1 MLPIGLR
8 LRKQFALQRRN
19 VEPTVAPS
27 LEQVQ
32 SDEETTKKEKKEK
45 KDKKEKKEEKEKKN
59 KKNKKEKSNDKQW
72 DEEDEDGDVDDIPST
87 DRKPISLKSIDER
100 ISQLEQDDNQDNE
113 TYTTASEEFT
123 AADEP
128 DQDIVADDFKQ
139 EELVEERDA
148 DGNIVRIYS
157 ILQRKERINP
167 LTTNQLPLPKYLAHA
182 LQDKKKENR
191 KRKVQFNDE
200 SADTTTSRYQEDEN
214 EERKRKI
221 NSIQSIQKVI
231 REYVP
236 SSHLKLPFYCRF
248 CQFQGKD
255 LEEYNQHIDPS
266 NQSHTEQMKFHR
278 KVCFCK
284 VCKKQFTSPEQ
295 LKEHF
300 SGKAHQERIE
310 KRNQYYNSNRNSSSG
325 EQRRQMCF
333 S

>member
-1 MLPIGLR
+1 
-8 LRKQFALQRRN
+8 
-19 VEPTVAPS
+19 VEPTIAPS

-32 SDEETTKKEKKEK
+32 SDDKTTKKEKKEK
-45 KDKKEKKEEKEKKN
+45 KSKKGKNDKKNKKDKKEKSSN
-59 KKNKKEKSNDKQW
+59 KQR
-72 DEEDEDGDVDDIPST
+72 DEDDENSEVEDVQTT
-87 DRKPISLKSIDER
+87 DRKPISKLGVSLKSIDEQ
-100 ISQLEQDDNQDNE
+100 ISQLEQDENQDNE
-113 TYTTASEEFT
+113 TNTTACEDFAAAYESNQDM
-123 AADEP
+123 AADDSE
-128 DQDIVADDFKQ
+128 Q
-139 EELVEERDA
+139 EELVEERDT

-157 ILQRKERINP
+157 VLQRKERINP

-191 KRKVQFNDE
+191 KRQVQFNDE
-200 SADTTTSRYQEDEN
+200 SAADTTTSTGYQENEN
-214 EERKRKI
+214 EERKRKM
-221 NSIQSIQKVI
+221 NSIQSIQRVI

-266 NQSHTEQMKFHR
+266 NQSHIEQMKFHQ

-310 KRNQYYNSNRNSSSG
+310 KRNQYYNSNRNSNSYG
-325 EQRRQMCF
+325 GQPRRQMSF